1 MGFSDILLFVVIALV
16 VVVAIYVGQMLLRRG
31 GYLGGCGT
39 CAGEAHAYD
48 TEHDFVGSGQGMP
61 RIFSRD
67 KWFDEIE
74 AGKKTVDSRVGTE
87 DRNKE
92 LVGKR
97 VKIVAPGKKL
107 FATVTAVRMYKTLDE
122 YIDGETVKKIAPHL
136 KTKADV
142 IAALLEI
149 KNKAGEVVYDPK
161 RVAAKEG
168 ITAIE
173 FKLDDA
179 GATPPKRASKKAEH

>member
-1 MGFSDILLFVVIALV
+1 MGFSDILLFVVIAIAVLI
-16 VVVAIYVGQMLLRRG
+16 ALYVGKMLLQRG
-31 GYLGGCGT
+31 GYIGGCGA
-39 CAGEAHAYD
+39 CAGAKYD

-107 FATVTAVRMYKTLDE
+107 FATVTAVRMYKTLEE
-122 YIDGETVKKIAPHL
+122 YIAGEGVKKIAPHL
-136 KTKADV
+136 KSEKDV
-142 IAALLEI
+142 VAALLEI

-161 RVAAKEG
+161 RVKEKGG

-173 FKLDDA
+173 FKVE
-179 GATPPKRASKKAEH
+179 K